1 MINEKEVQDRV
12 NRRLSGLAAS
22 EQRRM
27 RIRTAINAERKEAQP
42 MKRTISKTLVFAIVA
57 VMLMATVAIAE
68 HLNLFHF
75 FGERDERY
83 NAVAPYATLTVTEP
97 ALVEHPQLGTATASI
112 DSAYFDG
119 LSLNLAY
126 RITQGQNVT
135 EYKPTEAELTLM
147 TSGNAEVLVAVLSE
161 NEPGI
166 DILRAWNQA
175 LEAGTPYGYRKVS
188 VYTSDH
194 TLTDD
199 GIDIYPDSASPAYN
213 ENREFCEMREFECP
227 LPDAIRT
234 RQELK
239 VNIGVKQ
246 EIVYYWFDGTNC
258 YWRTEREDIG
268 TMTATI
274 PRNGESKKYA
284 GTGTINGTSCTITA
298 EASPMASVMTIECD
312 APINTFLNAA
322 SEGTDERDCWV
333 EAIAIDENGNKFRP
347 HGGVSLNDR
356 TSFSLSFNGTGT
368 LPQNMT
374 VYLYTM
380 WDEADAPD
388 FTTLEGIILKVVK

>member
-1 MINEKEVQDRV
+1 MINEKEVQERV

-22 EQRRM
+22 DQRRM
-27 RIRTAINAERKEAQP
+27 RIRTAINAEREESHP
-42 MKRTISKTLVFAIVA
+42 MKRPISKTLVFAIVA

-68 HLNLFHF
+68 HFNLFNF

-83 NAVAPYATLTVTEP
+83 NAVAPYAALTVTKP
-97 ALVEHPQLGTATASI
+97 ALIEHPELGTAEASI

-126 RITQGQNVT
+126 RITQAQKVT
-135 EYKPTEAELTLM
+135 EYKPTEAELALM
-147 TSGNAEVLVAVLSE
+147 SSGNAEVLVAVLSE

-175 LEAGTPYGYRKVS
+175 LQAGTPYGYRKVS

-194 TLTDD
+194 TITDD
-199 GIDIYPDSASPAYN
+199 GVDIYPDSASPAYS
-213 ENREFCEMREFECP
+213 ENGEFCEMREFECP
-227 LPDAIRT
+227 LPDEIRT

-246 EIVYYWFDGTNC
+246 EVVYYWFDGTNC

-274 PRNGESKKYA
+274 PRNGESKQYA
-284 GTGTINGTSCTITA
+284 GKGTINDTTCTITA
-298 EASPMASVMTIECD
+298 EVSPMAAVMTIECG
-312 APINTFLNAA
+312 APLNTFLNAA
-322 SEGTDERDCWV
+322 PEGTDKHDCWV
-333 EAIAIDENGNKFRP
+333 EVIAIDESGNKFRP
-347 HGGVSLNDR
+347 QEGIMLDDR
-356 TSFSLSFNGTGT
+356 TEFTLPFQGTGALPKT
-368 LPQNMT
+368 LT
-374 VYLYTM
+374 VYVYSM
-380 WDEADAPD
+380 WEDLDAPD
-388 FTTLEGIILKVVK
+388 LTTLDGITLKTDK

>member
-1 MINEKEVQDRV
+1 MINEKEVQNRV

-27 RIRTAINAERKEAQP
+27 RIRAAINAERKEAQP

-68 HLNLFHF
+68 HFNLFNF

-83 NAVAPYATLTVTEP
+83 NAVAPYATLTMTEP
-97 ALVEHPQLGTATASI
+97 ALVEHPELGTATASI

-126 RITQGQNVT
+126 RITQGQNVA
-135 EYKPTEAELTLM
+135 EYSPTESELALM
-147 TSGNAEVLVAVLSE
+147 TIGDADVLVADFSE

-175 LEAGTPYGYRKVS
+175 VKNGTPYGYRKTS

-194 TLTDD
+194 TITDD
-199 GIDIYPDSASPAYN
+199 GVDLYPDSASPAYN
-213 ENREFCEMREFECP
+213 ASGEFCEMREFESP
-227 LPDAIRT
+227 LPDEVRN

-239 VNIGVKQ
+239 VSIGVKQ
-246 EIVYYWFDGTNC
+246 EVVYYWFDGANC
-258 YWRTEREDIG
+258 YWRTEQEEVG

-274 PRNGESKKYA
+274 PRNGESKQYIGK
-284 GTGTINGTSCTITA
+284 GTINSVNCAITA
-298 EASPMASVMTIECD
+298 EVSPMASVMTIECD
-312 APINTFLNAA
+312 APINTFLSAA
-322 SEGTDERDCWV
+322 PEGTDKHDCWV
-333 EAIAIDENGNKFRP
+333 EVIAIDESGNKFRP
-347 HGGVSLNDR
+347 QEGIMLDDR
-356 TSFSLSFNGTGT
+356 TEFMLPFQGTGALPKT
-368 LPQNMT
+368 LT
-374 VYLYTM
+374 VYVYSM
-380 WDEADAPD
+380 WEDLDAPD
-388 FTTLEGIILKVVK
+388 LTTLDGITLKADK

>member
-1 MINEKEVQDRV
+1 MINEKEVQERV

-22 EQRRM
+22 DQRRM
-27 RIRTAINAERKEAQP
+27 RIRTTINAEREEAHP
-42 MKRTISKTLVFAIVA
+42 MKRPISKTLVFAIVA

-68 HLNLFHF
+68 HFNLFNF

-97 ALVEHPQLGTATASI
+97 ALVEHPELGTAEASI

-126 RITQGQNVT
+126 RITQGQKVT
-135 EYKPTEAELTLM
+135 EYKPTEAELALM
-147 TSGNAEVLVAVLSE
+147 SSGNAEVLVAVLTA

-194 TLTDD
+194 TVTDD
-199 GIDIYPDSASPAYN
+199 GVDIYPDSASPAYS
-213 ENREFCEMREFECP
+213 ENGEFCEMREFECP
-227 LPDAIRT
+227 LPEEIRT
-234 RQELK
+234 CQELK
-239 VNIGVKQ
+239 LNIGVKQ
-246 EIVYYWFDGTNC
+246 EVVYYWFDGTNC
-258 YWRTEREDIG
+258 YWRTEREGIG

-274 PRNGESKKYA
+274 PRNSESKQYA
-284 GTGTINGTSCTITA
+284 GTGTINGTSCTIAA
-298 EASPMASVMTIECD
+298 EVSPMAAIMSIECG
-312 APINTFLNAA
+312 APLNTFLDAA
-322 SEGTDERDCWV
+322 PEGTDERDCWV
-333 EAIAIDENGNKFRP
+333 EVIAIDENGNKFRP
-347 HGGVSLNDR
+347 HGGVALDDR

-368 LPQNMT
+368 QPQTMT
-374 VYLYTM
+374 VYIYTM

-388 FTTLEGIILKVVK
+388 LSTLDSISLAIAQ